1 VVFTVSEEERR
12 GDPLLLDLAQ
22 RVSRLEARVEALE
35 RVVGDI
41 GSRVEKVDSKTW
53 WILSGVILSILIQIL
68 FYLVH

>member
-1 VVFTVSEEERR
+1 MVAELTSGEDQT
-12 GDPLLLDLAQ
+12 DPLLIDLAQ

-35 RVVGDI
+35 RITESVNN
-41 GSRVEKVDSKTW
+41 RVERVDLKTW